1 MRRWLTNLSKPI
13 LFAGVGSG
21 LTATAAA
28 AGGADALAVYS
39 TATYRIRGAPTALSF
54 LPYEHCNDVAFSTLR
69 DVRGALSQS
78 RAPPPI
84 FLGLGAHDPRVELR
98 ELLSTAKTCGADGIS
113 NEPFVSIYGQDISAA
128 LERAGLGFG
137 REVELL
143 TLAKERGFLTF
154 GWAFSPEQAATLVAA
169 GADFIG
175 AMAGISTNTVP
186 LDSFADE
193 IQRLGEISDTAK
205 RCRTSCLVLGHGGPF
220 TTASA
225 IGELLTQ
232 TSLDGFATGSNIE
245 RDVVHLAVKNAVASL
260 KQDLA

>member
-1 MRRWLTNLSKPI
+1 
-13 LFAGVGSG
+13 
-21 LTATAAA
+21 
-28 AGGADALAVYS
+28 
-39 TATYRIRGAPTALSF
+39 
-54 LPYEHCNDVAFSTLR
+54 
-69 DVRGALSQS
+69 
-78 RAPPPI
+78 
-84 FLGLGAHDPRVELR
+84 LGLGAHDPRVELR

>member
-1 MRRWLTNLSKPI
+1 MVNI
-13 LFAGVGSG
+13 
-21 LTATAAA
+21 AAA
-28 AGGADALAVYS
+28 QKPPSSPKWVSFQPSQWVSFTSAL
-39 TATYRIRGAPTALSF
+39 T
-54 LPYEHCNDVAFSTLR
+54 
-69 DVRGALSQS
+69 
-78 RAPPPI
+78 
-84 FLGLGAHDPRVELR
+84 
-98 ELLSTAKTCGADGIS
+98 
-113 NEPFVSIYGQDISAA
+113 
-128 LERAGLGFG
+128 
-137 REVELL
+137 
-143 TLAKERGFLTF
+143 AKERGFLTF

-245 RDVVHLAVKNAVASL
+245 RDVVHLAVKSAVASL
-260 KQDLA
+260 KQGLA